1 MSTKRGAADS
11 GTNGALSE
19 TNGVDGTLSG
29 TNGALSGVDGVLF
42 DIDDTLVD
50 LKTAMD
56 KTVRHASAEHA
67 PGLSEEQWI
76 EYTHLYSKD
85 PLGHYDRFLSG
96 ELSFVEQRLQRI
108 RHAHKSVHGSLL
120 DDESLLVWNR
130 AYEQTLPIH
139 FVAFDDVVPLLD
151 ALEAAGIAYGAVSN
165 NVEAYQRVKL
175 DKAGLQRVEA
185 LVGTDTVDCPK
196 PDPQIFHEGA
206 RQLGTEPART
216 MYIGDNLLVDAE
228 GSTAAGL
235 VGVWLSRPGVVGTPG
250 PDDREFD
257 GPTIGSLDEIPALL
271 GLVNSGSEA
280 W

>member
-1 MSTKRGAADS
+1 MAEQTSRGEAGPS
-11 GTNGALSE
+11 RGE
-19 TNGVDGTLSG
+19 I
-29 TNGALSGVDGVLF
+29 DGVLF

-56 KTVRHASAEHA
+56 KTLRHISTDHA
-67 PGLSEEQWI
+67 PGLSEDQLV

-96 ELSFVEQRLQRI
+96 ELSFVEQRLHRI
-108 RHAHKSVHGSLL
+108 HHAHKNVHGSLL

-130 AYEQTLPIH
+130 DYEKTLPIH

-165 NVEAYQRVKL
+165 NIEEYQRIKL

-185 LVGTDTVDCPK
+185 LVGTDTVGCPK
-196 PDPQIFHEGA
+196 PDPRIFHEGA

-216 MYIGDNLLVDAE
+216 MYVGDNLLVDAE
-228 GSTAAGL
+228 GSTSAGL
-235 VGVWLSRPGVVGTPG
+235 VGVWLSRPGVTGLPGTEE
-250 PDDREFD
+250 RTFD
-257 GPTIGSLDEIPALL
+257 GPTIGSLAELTGLL
-271 GLVNSGSEA
+271 GTADGPGSSGAE
-280 W
+280 

>member
-1 MSTKRGAADS
+1 MKDYMSTN
-11 GTNGALSE
+11 TNGALSDI
-19 TNGVDGTLSG
+19 DGTHPG
-29 TNGALSGVDGVLF
+29 IDGVLF

-67 PGLSEEQWI
+67 PGLSEQQWI

-120 DDESLLVWNR
+120 DDESLLIWNG
-130 AYEQTLPIH
+130 AYEKTLPIH

-151 ALEAAGIAYGAVSN
+151 ALESAGIAYGAVSN
-165 NVEAYQRVKL
+165 NVEAYQRIKL
-175 DKAGLQRVEA
+175 DKAGLQRVET

-206 RQLGTEPART
+206 RQLGTDPART
-216 MYIGDNLLVDAE
+216 MYVGDNLLVDAE

-235 VGVWLSRPGVVGTPG
+235 LGVWLSRPGVVGTPG
-250 PDDREFD
+250 PDDREFE
-257 GPTIGSLDEIPALL
+257 GRTIGSLDEIPALL
-271 GLVNSGSEA
+271 GLVHSQTKAS
-280 W
+280 